1 MPAILRLT
9 RERFGIELR
18 RGKFEI
24 VVDGRSTAS
33 IEHDGTVEVPVEPGH
48 HTLRI
53 RSGRYSSRE
62 LSFDAADGEVISF
75 RCYGAN
81 LWPVWLVSFV
91 LPNLGIWLKRE

>member
-1 MPAILRLT
+1 MPATLKLT
-9 RERFGIELR
+9 REGFSIELR

-24 VVDGRSTAS
+24 EVDGSSTGS
-33 IEHDGTVEVPVEPGH
+33 IEHGETAEVPVEPGH

-62 LSFDAADGEVISF
+62 LSFDAADGAVVSF

-81 LWPVWLVSFV
+81 LWPLWMVSFA
-91 LPNLGIWLKRE
+91 LPNLGIWLKRQ

>member
-9 RERFGIELR
+9 RERFGLELR

-24 VVDGRSTAS
+24 VIDGRSTAS
-33 IEHDGTVEVPVEPGH
+33 IDHVEPAEPGH

-81 LWPVWLVSFV
+81 LWPVWLASFV

>member
-1 MPAILRLT
+1 MPATLRLS
-9 RERFGIELR
+9 REGPFIELR

-24 VVDGRSTAS
+24 WVDGRGIGS
-33 IEHDGTVEVPVEPGH
+33 IEHGHTVEEPVEPGH

-53 RSGRYSSRE
+53 RHGRYSSRE
-62 LSFDAADGEVISF
+62 LSFDVADGDAADF

-81 LWPVWLVSFV
+81 LWPLWLLSFA

>member
-9 RERFGIELR
+9 RERYGIELR

-24 VVDGRSTAS
+24 VIDGRGTAS
-33 IEHDGTVEVPVEPGH
+33 IERGDTVEVPTEPGH
-48 HTLRI
+48 HALRI
-53 RSGRYSSRE
+53 HSGRYSSRE
-62 LSFDAADGEVISF
+62 LSFDAADGDVISF

-81 LWPVWLVSFV
+81 LWPVWLASFV

>member
-1 MPAILRLT
+1 MPATLKLT
-9 RERFGIELR
+9 REGFSIELR

-24 VVDGRSTAS
+24 MVDGRSTGS
-33 IEHDGTVEVPVEPGH
+33 VEHGDTVEMPVEPGH

-62 LSFDAADGEVISF
+62 LSFDAADGEVASF

-81 LWPVWLVSFV
+81 LWPLWLVSFV
-91 LPNLGIWLKRE
+91 LPNLGIWLKRQ

>member
-33 IEHDGTVEVPVEPGH
+33 IERGDAVEVPVEPGH

-81 LWPVWLVSFV
+81 LWPVWLASFV